1 MKDNAYDNAIRAYEN
16 MNLIE
21 KLKLSDLAAT
31 MLKQSS
37 VSFETSTL
45 ATNGFCLSTDRLST
59 HGDGGEYYVYLWKH
73 ALSNKVFYVGSG
85 KGDRWTMKF
94 GRSDAFY
101 KEIDFGD
108 AVVYKIADCLSE
120 KEARQ
125 YEQYASISLSLAE
138 FKLSNKDNNVELKSD
153 KSTERGIKR
162 NDELSNAEF
171 TKLFEDA
178 MINIVGDIPK
188 IDYEIVENFRKK
200 YGRNYFSNGK

>member
-45 ATNGFCLSTDRLST
+45 AANGFCLSTDRLSP
-59 HGDGGEYYVYLWKH
+59 HGTGGEYYVYLWKH
-73 ALSNKVFYVGSG
+73 ALTNKVFYVGSG
-85 KGDRWTMKF
+85 KGERWTTKF
-94 GRSDAFY
+94 GRSEAFY
-101 KEIDFGD
+101 KEIDSGD

-138 FKLSNKDNNVELKSD
+138 FKLSNRDNNVVLKSD
-153 KSTERGIKR
+153 KSTERAIKR

-178 MINIVGDIPK
+178 MINIVGDIPRVN
-188 IDYEIVENFRKK
+188 YEIIANFKK
-200 YGRNYFSNGK
+200 RYGANYFSKE